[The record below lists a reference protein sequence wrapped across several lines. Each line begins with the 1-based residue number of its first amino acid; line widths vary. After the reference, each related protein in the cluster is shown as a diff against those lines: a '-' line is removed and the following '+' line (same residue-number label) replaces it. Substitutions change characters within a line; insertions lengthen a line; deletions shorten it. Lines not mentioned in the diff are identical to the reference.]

1 MLETHIFA
9 LYNRVVGY
17 RHTARG
23 IAMLHAIIELII
35 KKMIAMKSK
44 VSTLKTTETKYSA
57 HNINEQSPS
66 PIYAAKNIE
75 GF

>member
-23 IAMLHAIIELII
+23 IAMLHTIIELII

-44 VSTLKTTETKYSA
+44 TSTLKISEPKYSA
-57 HNINEQSPS
+57 HDLNDQSPS
-66 PIYAAKNIE
+66 PIYAAKI
-75 GF
+75 